1 VTKMKPKMITRDQN
15 GLETIEFALILPLL
29 VLIIFGIIEFGLLL
43 YNKQILTN
51 ACREGARAGIVVRSP
66 IRLSNSEIRTVV
78 KNYAEKYL
86 VTFGSDTLE
95 DADIV
100 LLPIN
105 NDTFNPATNPAIDRC
120 TTFGCDLKVAVT
132 YNYDFLVLSN
142 LGFGQINLNPVSIM
156 RME

>member
-1 VTKMKPKMITRDQN
+1 MKPKMITRDEN
-15 GLETIEFALILPLL
+15 GATAVEFALILPLL
-29 VLIIFGIIEFGLLL
+29 ILLIFGIIEFGLLL

-66 IRLSNSEIRTVV
+66 TRLSNPEIRTVV

-86 VTFGSDTLE
+86 ITFGSDTLE

-105 NDTFNPATNPAIDRC
+105 NDTFDPTINPAIDRC
-120 TTFGCDLKVAVT
+120 TKFGCDLKVAVT

-142 LGFGQINLNPVSIM
+142 LGFGQKTLNPVSIM